1 MGKRE
6 ELRARRRRDTV
17 LQWMIPGAIALI
29 GLVILGGILIYNSR
43 GSSVSVIVPNTV
55 VRPNAVETTAGDPN
69 APVKVVALED
79 FQCPYCGIYSTETEP
94 KIMDKYVSTGKVYY
108 KFVPF
113 SFLGAESI
121 AAAEAAYC
129 AMDQNKFWEYHD
141 YLYANQAGENKG
153 GFNNAR
159 LESFADSLKLDMNT
173 FKGCLSSHKYTQRVQ
188 DDAKFASQ
196 SGATGS
202 PFFLVNNKLVDVNAL
217 ESTIEAALAGK

>member
-6 ELRARRRRDTV
+6 EIRARRRRDTV

-29 GLVILGGILIYNSR
+29 GLLILGGILIYNSR
-43 GSSVSVIVPNTV
+43 GSSSNVITPKTIL
-55 VRPNAVETTAGDPN
+55 RPNAVETAAGDPN

-79 FQCPYCGIYSTETEP
+79 FQCPYCGIYSTEQEP
-94 KIMDKYVSTGKVYY
+94 NIMDKYVGTGKVYY

-113 SFLGAESI
+113 SFIGDESV

-129 AMDQNKFWEYHD
+129 AMDQGKFWEYHD

-153 GFNNAR
+153 AFSTKR

-173 FKGCLSSHKYTQRVQ
+173 FKSCTTSHKYAQRVQ
-188 DDAKFASQ
+188 DDVRYATQ

-202 PFFLVNNKLVDVNAL
+202 PLFLVDNKLTEIDQLENA
-217 ESTIEAALAGK
+217 IEAALAGK